1 MRQTREETGGLGNQ
15 FGDSCCNSQEIT
27 RLEKD
32 GADAS
37 LQRRQPSGLI
47 DWPQNAKER
56 DETRIAIARG

>member
-1 MRQTREETGGLGNQ
+1 METAVVTV
-15 FGDSCCNSQEIT
+15 SQEIT

-56 DETRIAIARG
+56 DKTRIAIARG